1 MYDRHLLTFIQVA
14 ESGSLSRSAERLYL
28 TPAAV
33 MKHMNALESS
43 LGVKLIIR
51 SNQGVELT
59 EAGRYIYT
67 EAKRLVEECNGIVHE
82 ARALQR
88 HSGRTIRVGSSFLN
102 PGQALLDIW
111 NRVNPQPGNFNVKI
125 VPYSDDRAQIL
136 SVVKSLG
143 TKLDFMVG
151 VFGSRRMHELAGFF
165 ELGTY
170 ELCVAVPGNHPLARK
185 SRLDISDMYGESL
198 IIVREGDE
206 TNLGSLR
213 SALRREHPQI
223 RLVETDYFY
232 DMETFNESALT
243 GSLLLTF
250 DVWKN
255 VHPALVTLPV
265 NWDFTSPYGLLY
277 SRNISGA
284 AGEFLAALREAMGR
298 K

>member
-1 MYDRHLLTFIQVA
+1 MYDRHLLTFIEVA

-33 MKHMNALESS
+33 MKQMNALESS
-43 LGVKLIIR
+43 LGLKLIRR

-67 EAKRLVEECNGIVHE
+67 ESKRLVGECNEIVRK
-82 ARALQR
+82 AKTLQR
-88 HSGRTIRVGSSFLN
+88 SSERTVRVGSSFLN
-102 PGQALLDIW
+102 PGQALLDFW
-111 NRVNPQPGNFNVKI
+111 NRVNPQPDDFNVKI
-125 VPYSDDRAQIL
+125 VPYSDDREHIL

-151 VFGSRRMHELAGFF
+151 VFGSRSMRELADFF
-165 ELGTY
+165 EMGSY
-170 ELCVAVPGNHPLARK
+170 ELCVAVPRGHPLANK
-185 SRLDISDMYGESL
+185 NRLEISDMYGESL

-213 SALRREHPQI
+213 ETLRREHPQI

-232 DMETFNESALT
+232 DMDTFNESVLT
-243 GSLLLTF
+243 GALLLTF

-265 NWDFTSPYGLLY
+265 NWPFTSPYGLLY
-277 SRNISGA
+277 SRKISGTA
-284 AGEFLAALREAMGR
+284 AEFLKAVRDAVDRN
-298 K
+298 